1 MYRLLN
7 RYAWRNLPI
16 QTKVVAA
23 TLVAVL
29 LFALA
34 SAIGAAVRAVTQQRE
49 TAMLEITAETRALSH
64 NLQFGVGTLERI
76 QSRLIEDVDA
86 LDAASLS
93 VVTRVLPSDFEKGVL
108 QIESDVNRLID
119 LSIDLTGSADNPIAT
134 EGGVLLDA
142 AAISQ
147 QKFNGMLTLVTDL
160 GTQGINVLVEQ
171 GDELEAL
178 TLAQNNTR
186 LVSQML
192 LMRSLE
198 RSLIQSGSEADLTAL
213 QNAADDYLQIYRS
226 DIPVAQRLPSIPPTV
241 ERYLQQ
247 AGRVSRTLADLNV
260 AYSSAVFTL
269 DVMRDSASRLNT
281 LSEVEVQNALASLT
295 RQRMR
300 LQNVVTVA
308 FLLALA
314 LSGLLFGLFGRDIVR
329 RVRALLRAAQRLEA
343 GDLQAR
349 ADLPGE
355 DEFSQLGH
363 SFNAVAIQL
372 SALIGGLE
380 QRVAER
386 TRDLSITAEIG
397 HLVLEQRDPRDL
409 MNEIVELI
417 RGRFGFYHA
426 QVFLLDEAG
435 ENANLV
441 ASTGAAGRQLLARGH
456 RLPVGSRSVIG
467 RVTASGQPVVALDT
481 DTDAVHRRNELL
493 PDTRSE
499 MALPMRIGDRIIG
512 ALDVQSVAP
521 NAFDAD
527 DVAVFQI
534 IADQLAIAL
543 DNARL
548 YSQLM
553 ETRAQL
559 ETMQRRLT
567 TEGWRAFTRSRQA
580 DGPLAYQLVADSL
593 EPWQDDRLPTPL
605 QNAIRRGTLV
615 MDSRGDDGLSLA
627 VPIRV
632 RGEVIGAFGFGGET
646 LSNLTEEDIAL
657 LEAVV
662 DRVGMAL
669 ENLRLVEQVAQRA
682 EYEQIVNEISAKIA
696 GSTDVAFIL
705 QTTVKELGRV
715 LRAPQTS
722 VQLRQHG
729 MGENNE

>member
-16 QTKVVAA
+16 QTKAVVA

-34 SAIGAAVRAVTQQRE
+34 SVIGATVRAVTQQRE
-49 TAMLEITAETRALSH
+49 TTVLEITAETRALAQ
-64 NLQFGVGTLERI
+64 NLQFEVGTLERI
-76 QSRLIEDVDA
+76 QSRLVEDVDA
-86 LDAASLS
+86 LDVASFNVL
-93 VVTRVLPSDFEKGVL
+93 TRVLPDDFEKSAL
-108 QIESDVNRLID
+108 QIKSDLERIIE
-119 LSIDLTGSADNPIAT
+119 LSADLTGSADNPIA
-134 EGGVLLDA
+134 EEAGVLFDA
-142 AAISQ
+142 VSIGQ
-147 QKFNGMLTLVTDL
+147 QKFDSTLALVSDLT
-160 GTQGINVLVEQ
+160 GQGINELVEQ

-198 RSLIQSGSEADLTAL
+198 RSLIQGGSQAELTAL
-213 QNAADDYLQIYRS
+213 QSAADDYLQIYQS
-226 DIPVAQRLPSIPPTV
+226 DIPATQRLPSIPPAV

-247 AGRVSRTLADLNV
+247 AEYVSRALADLSV
-260 AYSSAVFTL
+260 ASSSATFTL
-269 DVMRDSASRLNT
+269 DVMRDSASRLST
-281 LSEVEVQNALASLT
+281 LSEVEVQNALASLV
-295 RQRMR
+295 RQRTR

-314 LSGLLFGLFGRDIVR
+314 LSGLLFGLFGRDIVQR
-329 RVRALLRAAQRLEA
+329 MRVLLRAAQRLES

-349 ADLPGE
+349 VELPGE

-363 SFNAVAIQL
+363 SFNAVAVQL

-397 HLVLEQRDPRDL
+397 QLVLEQRDPREL
-409 MNEIVELI
+409 MTEIVELI

-456 RLPVGSRSVIG
+456 YLPVGSRSVIG

-481 DTDAVHRRNELL
+481 DSDAIHRRNELL

-580 DGPLAYQLVADSL
+580 NAPLAYQLVADNL
-593 EPWQDDRLPTPL
+593 EPRQDEMLPPPL

-615 MDSRGDDGLSLA
+615 MDSSGDDGLNLA

-662 DRVGMAL
+662 DRVGLAL